1 MIEFLVMRTR
11 IGHLVPWLAGCQ
23 GGGGL
28 GVGHLDVGDLWWLVE
43 VEVVDRE
50 GHLWLD
56 ERRAATS
63 RNSVGN
69 ILRTCRCGKTVRK
82 LLSSRAL
89 ERCVGIKNLAVKR
102 AKHSSEELRKGPMC
116 PLSG

>member
-1 MIEFLVMRTR
+1 MSTR
-11 IGHLVPWLAGCQ
+11 IGHLVPCLARCR

-28 GVGHLDVGDLWWLVE
+28 GVGDLDVGDLGRLVE
-43 VEVVDRE
+43 VEVVDRQ
-50 GHLWLD
+50 GHLRLD

-69 ILRTCRCGKTVRK
+69 VLRSCRCGKTMRK

-89 ERCVGIKNLAVKR
+89 ERCISIKNLPVKR
-102 AKHSSEELRKGPMC
+102 AKHSSEQLREGPMC
-116 PLSG
+116 PLCG